1 MSLFTALDISTS
13 GLTAQRQRVEV
24 ASSNLSN
31 TETSR
36 QPDGSG
42 AYRRKD
48 VVFQT
53 MSFGKAMQ
61 QAGGGSVGVEVA
73 AIVDDPKPFDRRF
86 EPGHPDADKEGYV
99 NYPNINS
106 MEEMSNMMSA
116 ARSYE
121 ANIAAISIV
130 KSMINRTLDIAR

>member
-1 MSLFTALDISTS
+1 MSLFSALEINTS

-31 TETSR
+31 TESTR
-36 QPDGSG
+36 TPEGG

-48 VVFQT
+48 VVFET
-53 MSFGKAMQ
+53 MSFGSAMEEA
-61 QAGGGSVGVEVA
+61 AGTNLGVKVA
-73 AIVDDPKPFDRRF
+73 DVVDDTRPFDRRF

-99 NYPNINS
+99 NYPNVNS
-106 MEEMSNMMSA
+106 MEEMANMMSA

-130 KSMINRTLDIAR
+130 KTMINRTLEIGR